1 MPTLADESLINRTA
15 LLDEISNEVV
25 RATFSILLA
34 EHVTISDEI
43 DRLTARKAEI
53 MTTIQPFAESLQLKS
68 VKSDLWTLSRKKGNV
83 GATTVYIYDLV
94 VKGGIPAGAV
104 IAAIP
109 KIDLGDI
116 DLPRIVQDFGVSVDK
131 LNAALAASSTKKP
144 DGKPSYTVRRNST
157 KDVNGGA

>member
-83 GATTVYIYDLV
+83 GATTVDL
-94 VKGGIPAGAV
+94 GALTQNGV
-104 IAAIP
+104 GAKAIVSAIG
-109 KIDLGDI
+109 KIDLSGI
-116 DLPRIVQDFGVSVDK
+116 DLPTIVQYHDVTLDD
-131 LNAALAASSTKKP
+131 LHIALAASSTKKP
-144 DGKPSYTVRRNST
+144 DGKPSYTVRRNGA
-157 KDVNGGA
+157 KDVNGGAQ